1 MAEGEIKYLM
11 GDINHLKGEVRLL
24 EGDIKHQACVC
35 NARERQVYTE
45 RKGHGQVDILW
56 MLKQYDGW
64 IKGAG
69 QKNLCFKRFNL
80 KHTNTNQKCTV
91 CLTMPLPDDYFL

>member
-1 MAEGEIKYLM
+1 MRSGIRRVISKIKRVFAM
-11 GDINHLKGEVRLL
+11 HV
-24 EGDIKHQACVC
+24 
-35 NARERQVYTE
+35 RQVYTE

-69 QKNLCFKRFNL
+69 QKNSRFKRFNL

-91 CLTMPLPDDYFL
+91 CLTITMPLPDDYFL

>member
-1 MAEGEIKYLM
+1 MISRIKRVFA
-11 GDINHLKGEVRLL
+11 IHV
-24 EGDIKHQACVC
+24 
-35 NARERQVYTE
+35 RQVYTE

-69 QKNLCFKRFNL
+69 QKNSRFKRFNL
-80 KHTNTNQKCTV
+80 KHIQFV
-91 CLTMPLPDDYFL
+91 